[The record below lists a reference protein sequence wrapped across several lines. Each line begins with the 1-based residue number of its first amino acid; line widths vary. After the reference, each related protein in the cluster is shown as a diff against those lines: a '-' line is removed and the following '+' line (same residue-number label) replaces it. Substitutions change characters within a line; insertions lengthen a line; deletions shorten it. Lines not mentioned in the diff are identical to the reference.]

1 MVKWREIHYFFFFKE
16 DICEIIEKFEKI
28 LTIAFTKKILSG

>member
-1 MVKWREIHYFFFFKE
+1 MVEWRAIHYYFFLKE
-16 DICEIIEKFEKI
+16 DICEIIEKFEKF